1 MTPKRQMD
9 PGSRRHEALRNL
21 ASAHEALD
29 RASQRLAGVRRP
41 LEPTVLAAGFG
52 APDGGERE

>member
-9 PGSRRHEALRNL
+9 PGSRLHEALRNL

-29 RASQRLAGVRRP
+29 RAAQRLAGVRRP
-41 LEPTVLAAGFG
+41 FVPTALAAGFG
-52 APDGGERE
+52 PPDGDGRE